1 MTTAAAAPATRP
13 ALLKILTAA
22 LIAGLG
28 AAVLNNVYSAAFT
41 AVTGNS
47 LEVIGPIS
55 ITLASLIPMLVAGV
69 AYSVLVRFVPGR
81 ANLIFLAGS
90 LLLAAL
96 SLAAPL
102 TMGQLP
108 DGSTPPAFFPALT
121 LPMHIIAGLIAAFG
135 LPRLVN
141 R

>member
-1 MTTAAAAPATRP
+1 MNSASAALATRP
-13 ALLKILTAA
+13 SLVKILTAA

-28 AAVLNNVYSAAFT
+28 AAVLNNVYGAAFT
-41 AVTGNS
+41 AATGNS
-47 LEVIGPIS
+47 LELIGPVS

-69 AYSVLVRFVPGR
+69 AYYVLARFVPSR
-81 ANLIFLAGS
+81 ANLIFVAGS

-96 SLAAPL
+96 SLAGPL
-102 TMGQLP
+102 TIGQLP
-108 DGSTPPAFFPALT
+108 DGSTTPAFFLALT
-121 LPMHIIAGLIAAFG
+121 LPMHVIAGLVAALG